1 MSCMCHRM
9 RPCAVRVRHHLVPH
23 VDVRVCVLTC
33 VLSYGVSAD
42 SVSVTVA
49 ILVLLAILLGLTL
62 VVFLKRKSVLHFLF
76 AKKNNSMW
84 KLR

>member
-1 MSCMCHRM
+1 MRVSSCASLCV
-9 RPCAVRVRHHLVPH
+9 CVILSPH
-23 VDVRVCVLTC
+23 VDIARVCVLTC
-33 VLSYGVSAD
+33 VLSYGGSAD

-49 ILVLLAILLGLTL
+49 ILVLLATLLGFTL
-62 VVFLKRKSVLHFLF
+62 VVFLKRKSLLHFLF

>member
-1 MSCMCHRM
+1 
-9 RPCAVRVRHHLVPH
+9 
-23 VDVRVCVLTC
+23 
-33 VLSYGVSAD
+33 
-42 SVSVTVA
+42 VSVTVA